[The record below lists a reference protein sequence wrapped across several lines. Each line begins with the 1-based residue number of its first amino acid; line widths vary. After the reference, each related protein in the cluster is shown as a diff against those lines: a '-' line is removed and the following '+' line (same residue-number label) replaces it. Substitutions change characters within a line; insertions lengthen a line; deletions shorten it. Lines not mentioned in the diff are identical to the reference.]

1 MIYISRILRSL
12 GIGHQLQFAQG
23 WAIIA
28 MHYEP
33 LRVESEAQ
41 NNAFNEDGDDSQFY
55 YRFSS

>member
-1 MIYISRILRSL
+1 MIYILRILRSL

-23 WAIIA
+23 RAIIA

-41 NNAFNEDGDDSQFY
+41 NNAFNEDGDDSQF
-55 YRFSS
+55 